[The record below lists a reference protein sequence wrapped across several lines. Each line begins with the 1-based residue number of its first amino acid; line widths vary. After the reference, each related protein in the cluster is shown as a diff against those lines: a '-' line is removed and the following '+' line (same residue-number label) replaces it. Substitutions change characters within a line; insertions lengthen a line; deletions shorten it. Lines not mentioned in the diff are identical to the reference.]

1 VVCFRCRPRFHHEIE
16 TAGIGARF
24 FKCDAAGALCQST
37 QERMLRTHAVVLMNF
52 PTEIAADAS
61 SISHYQLD
69 IEVRLL
75 IAMDGP

>member
-1 VVCFRCRPRFHHEIE
+1 
-16 TAGIGARF
+16 
-24 FKCDAAGALCQST
+24 
-37 QERMLRTHAVVLMNF
+37 MLRTHAVVLMNF